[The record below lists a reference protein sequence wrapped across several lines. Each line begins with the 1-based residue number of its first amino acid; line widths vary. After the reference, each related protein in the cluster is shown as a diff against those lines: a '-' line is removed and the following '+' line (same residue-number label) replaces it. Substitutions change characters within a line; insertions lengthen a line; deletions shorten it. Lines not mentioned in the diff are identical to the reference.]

1 VVEAPPLSGA
11 DGRREHPFPR
21 RRESWNEVGYPLPL
35 GQRVSGQL
43 GARSATGIIGA
54 LLLVAGCGGAKA
66 DEETIALARQAY
78 AKAKARGVEM
88 SRGPCLGVIKEG
100 WVADVAHDPRREVDE
115 RPENQCAAYRE
126 GDADHF
132 VELDPK
138 GNLIRSG

>member
-1 VVEAPPLSGA
+1 VAA
-11 DGRREHPFPR
+11 
-21 RRESWNEVGYPLPL
+21 
-35 GQRVSGQL
+35 QL
-43 GARSATGIIGA
+43 RTRSATVLIGA

-66 DEETIALARQAY
+66 DEETIELARQTY
-78 AKAKARGVEM
+78 AKAKARGVDM

-100 WVADVAHDPRREVDE
+100 WVADVAHDPRQEVDD

-138 GNLIRSG
+138 GNFIRSR